1 MKGKHFGWKR
11 WDKTFPQIGD
21 TLTLGSHRVGVFE
34 ASPQH
39 GGLVP
44 STVAHGE
51 HEVPSRQKFGC
62 SSDRTQIPRLF
73 EEIPHLHGD
82 TVVGGGG

>member
-1 MKGKHFGWKR
+1 M
-11 WDKTFPQIGD
+11 
-21 TLTLGSHRVGVFE
+21 
-34 ASPQH
+34 
-39 GGLVP
+39 P

-62 SSDRTQIPRLF
+62 SSNRTQILRLF

-82 TVVGGGG
+82 TLVGG